1 MKTEIKKDIDALI
14 EHFWK
19 RGYMTVAR
27 KFGTYLPE
35 PSKIGDYDVDVI
47 ARYKNSYAI
56 GIILKESDFVN
67 LNQIKE
73 KIVYLASRQ
82 TRFSN
87 KTVNL
92 YIGVSSL
99 NYFKAKQII
108 SELPENLR
116 KNIIL
121 IQLFENENPTIIA
134 TRKDKTEMLF
144 S

>member
-1 MKTEIKKDIDALI
+1 MNTEIKKDVDALI
-14 EHFWK
+14 EQFWK
-19 RGYMTVAR
+19 RGFMTIAR

-35 PSKIGDYDVDVI
+35 PSSIGGYDVDVV

-56 GIILKESDFVN
+56 GIILKENDFLN
-67 LNQIKE
+67 ANQIKD
-73 KIVYLASRQ
+73 KIIYLASRQ

-87 KTVNL
+87 KPVNL

-99 NYFKAKQII
+99 NFFKAKQIV

-116 KNIIL
+116 KNIFV
-121 IQLFENENPTIIA
+121 IQLFENEKSFVKN
-134 TRKDKTEMLF
+134 KSEKSELLF

>member
-1 MKTEIKKDIDALI
+1 MNTDIKKDIDALI

-19 RGYMTVAR
+19 RGYMTVSR

-35 PSKIGDYDVDVI
+35 PSRVGSYEVDVI

-67 LNQIKE
+67 INGIKE
-73 KIVYLASRQ
+73 KIIYLASRK
-82 TRFSN
+82 TRYSN
-87 KTVNL
+87 KSVNL
-92 YIGVSSL
+92 YIGVSSM
-99 NYFKAKQII
+99 NFFKAKQII

-116 KNIIL
+116 KNIIV
-121 IQLFENENPTIIA
+121 IQLFENEKLPIKEN
-134 TRKDKTEMLF
+134 REQSELLF

>member
-1 MKTEIKKDIDALI
+1 MNTDIKKDIDALI

-19 RGYMTVAR
+19 RGYMTVSR

-35 PSKIGDYDVDVI
+35 PSRVGSYEVDVI

-67 LNQIKE
+67 INGIKE
-73 KIVYLASRQ
+73 KIIYLASRK
-82 TRFSN
+82 TRYSN
-87 KTVNL
+87 KSVNL

-99 NYFKAKQII
+99 NFFKAKQII

-116 KNIIL
+116 KNIIV
-121 IQLFENENPTIIA
+121 IQLFENEKLPIKEN
-134 TRKDKTEMLF
+134 REQSELLF

>member
-1 MKTEIKKDIDALI
+1 MNTDIKKDIDALI

-19 RGYMTVAR
+19 RGYMTVSR

-35 PSKIGDYDVDVI
+35 PSRVGSYEVDVI

-67 LNQIKE
+67 INGIKE
-73 KIVYLASRQ
+73 KIIYLASRK
-82 TRFSN
+82 TRYSN
-87 KTVNL
+87 KSVNL

-99 NYFKAKQII
+99 NFFKAKQII

-116 KNIIL
+116 KNIIV
-121 IQLFENENPTIIA
+121 IQLFENEKPPIKEN
-134 TRKDKTEMLF
+134 REQSELLF

>member
-1 MKTEIKKDIDALI
+1 MNTDIKKDIDALI

-19 RGYMTVAR
+19 RGYMTVSR

-35 PSKIGDYDVDVI
+35 PSRVGGYEVDVI

-67 LNQIKE
+67 LNRIKE
-73 KIVYLASRQ
+73 KIIYLASRK
-82 TRFSN
+82 TRYSN
-87 KTVNL
+87 KSVNL

-99 NYFKAKQII
+99 NFFKTKQIV

-116 KNIIL
+116 KNIIV
-121 IQLFENENPTIIA
+121 IQLFENEKPPIKEN
-134 TRKDKTEMLF
+134 REQSELLF

>member
-1 MKTEIKKDIDALI
+1 MNSEIKKGIDSLI
-14 EHFWK
+14 EQFWK

-35 PSKIGDYDVDVI
+35 PSPVGGYEVDVI

-56 GIILKESDFVN
+56 GIVLSDGDFIN
-67 LNQIKE
+67 QNQIKE

-82 TRFSN
+82 TKYGN
-87 KTVNL
+87 KPVNL

-99 NYFKAKQII
+99 NFFKTKQIV
-108 SELPENLR
+108 SELPENLK
-116 KNIIL
+116 KNIFI
-121 IQLFENENPTIIA
+121 IQLFEKEKSSI
-134 TRKDKTEMLF
+134 KDKSEKSELLF